1 MAASNARAA
10 SSLKSP
16 KGPTEKA
23 SSVGKGGEQPFLY
36 PHNVYAPQPQAV
48 YPGG

>member
-1 MAASNARAA
+1 MAASNVRAA

-16 KGPTEKA
+16 KGAAEKA
-23 SSVGKGGEQPFLY
+23 SSVGKGGEQPFPY
-36 PHNVYAPQPQAV
+36 QHNVYAPQPQAV